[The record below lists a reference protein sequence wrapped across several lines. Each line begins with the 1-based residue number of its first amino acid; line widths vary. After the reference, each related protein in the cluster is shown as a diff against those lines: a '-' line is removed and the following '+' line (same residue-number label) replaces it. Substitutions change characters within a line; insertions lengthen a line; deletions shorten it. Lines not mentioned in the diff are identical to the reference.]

1 MQQCA
6 EAEQS
11 FAREHERQQEACCA
25 VGGEHPP
32 STRLGREEESR
43 AYEHG
48 REKVRGEAFYG
59 AQAYAVEQ
67 GEGRRRSAESRRPER
82 GDELCIPR
90 CSRHLNMRLMTD
102 EGDAAVE

>member
-11 FAREHERQQEACCA
+11 FAREHERQQETHRA
-25 VGGEHPP
+25 VGGDHPP
-32 STRLGREEESR
+32 SSRLGREEESR

-48 REKVRGEAFYG
+48 REKVRGEAFDG
-59 AQAYAVEQ
+59 AQTHAVEQ
-67 GEGRRRSAESRRPER
+67 GKGRRRGAESRSPER
-82 GDELCIPR
+82 GDELRIPR